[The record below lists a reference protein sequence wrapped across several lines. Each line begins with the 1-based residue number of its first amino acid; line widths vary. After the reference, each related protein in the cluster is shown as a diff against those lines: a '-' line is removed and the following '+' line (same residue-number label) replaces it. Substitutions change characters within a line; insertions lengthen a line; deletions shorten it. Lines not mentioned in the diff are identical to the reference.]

1 MLNNS
6 NRTIRE
12 LIVLLE
18 YIDLFCQMHYE
29 EQRGASATYYVSIT
43 TNLLAKHGKRGIKL
57 EHNLSIIG
65 KLFEQRSIA

>member
-1 MLNNS
+1 MVNNS
-6 NRTIRE
+6 NRTIKE

-43 TNLLAKHGKRGIKL
+43 TKNMGNKA
-57 EHNLSIIG
+57 
-65 KLFEQRSIA
+65 